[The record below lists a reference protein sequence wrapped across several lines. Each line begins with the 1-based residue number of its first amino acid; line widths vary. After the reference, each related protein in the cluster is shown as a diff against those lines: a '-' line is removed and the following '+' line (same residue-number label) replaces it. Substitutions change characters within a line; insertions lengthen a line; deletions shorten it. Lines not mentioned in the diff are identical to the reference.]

1 MNELTQSMHIE
12 CNQRLDTL
20 YRKHHQWL
28 GSVAYNI
35 SKDSVVTEDLVG
47 ELYVYLSEKC
57 NEKIWYLDSFNLQY
71 CRQFMLS
78 RFINKVKRD
87 KKMIL
92 RENFIGNS
100 WEGQD
105 IEYDIEKDEKI
116 DRAYEEVREELNDM
130 KRKKGWSS
138 AMIYEHYWMSD
149 KTLDEVSKDIRISKS
164 TVFLAVK
171 KIKGILKNNI
181 QNPFEDD

>member
-1 MNELTQSMHIE
+1 MNELTQSMQIE

-28 GSVAYNI
+28 GAVAYNI
-35 SKDSVVTEDLVG
+35 SKDKEVTEDLVG
-47 ELYVYLSEKC
+47 ELYLYLSEKC

-105 IEYDIEKDEKI
+105 VEYDWEKDEKI
-116 DRAYEEVREELNDM
+116 DRAYDEVKEELNDM

-181 QNPFEDD
+181 QNPFQND

>member
-1 MNELTQSMHIE
+1 M
-12 CNQRLDTL
+12 
-20 YRKHHQWL
+20 
-28 GSVAYNI
+28 V
-35 SKDSVVTEDLVG
+35 
-47 ELYVYLSEKC
+47 
-57 NEKIWYLDSFNLQY
+57 
-71 CRQFMLS
+71 
-78 RFINKVKRD
+78 
-87 KKMIL
+87 L

-105 IEYDIEKDEKI
+105 IQYDIEKDEKI
-116 DRAYEEVREELNDM
+116 DRAYDEVCNELDLM
-130 KRKKGWSS
+130 KKKKGWSS

-149 KTLDEVSKDIRISKS
+149 KTLDEVSKEIRISKS